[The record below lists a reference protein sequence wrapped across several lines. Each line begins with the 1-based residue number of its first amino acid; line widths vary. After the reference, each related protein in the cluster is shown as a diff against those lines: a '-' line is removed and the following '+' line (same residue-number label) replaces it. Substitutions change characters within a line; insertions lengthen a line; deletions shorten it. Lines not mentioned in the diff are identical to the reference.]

1 MMTDASLNDVYH
13 LLGDLGGSMKGLNS
27 KVDNIQRE
35 AAASE
40 EKSAVY
46 RHGVREELGNLVL
59 RTTHLETELHQ
70 VKVKVDAQAII
81 TDEVKVVRDRVLFAG
96 SLGRM
101 LWSIGKALIAAAA
114 GAAGAWYALTGRPP
128 P

>member
-1 MMTDASLNDVYH
+1 MTDASLNDIYRLV
-13 LLGDLGGSMKGLNS
+13 GELGGTVRGLDS
-27 KVDNIQRE
+27 KVDDIKRE

-40 EKSAVY
+40 EKSAAY
-46 RHGVREELGNLVL
+46 RQGVREELGNLVL
-59 RTTHLETELHQ
+59 RTTHLETELHS
-70 VKVKVDAQAII
+70 VKTKVDAQQAI
-81 TDEVKVVRDRVLFAG
+81 TDEVKTVRDRVLFAG
-96 SLGRM
+96 SLGKV